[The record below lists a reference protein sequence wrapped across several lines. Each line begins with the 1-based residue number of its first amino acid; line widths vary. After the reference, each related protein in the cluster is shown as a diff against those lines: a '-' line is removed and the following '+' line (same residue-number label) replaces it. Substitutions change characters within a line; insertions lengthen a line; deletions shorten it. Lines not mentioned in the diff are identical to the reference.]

1 MASKKL
7 NTVAGYEGHG
17 ENSKPPSVRKGTFE
31 AVGTYM
37 DTGAMT
43 STFPKGIGPNVKTGT
58 SSGMEQ

>member
-1 MASKKL
+1 MSSTKKK
-7 NTVAGYEGHG
+7 TEPDYEGHG
-17 ENSKPPSVRKGTFE
+17 ENSNPPSVRKGKFS

-43 STFPKGIGPNVKTGT
+43 STFPKAIGPNVKTGT

>member
-1 MASKKL
+1 MASTKKM
-7 NTVAGYEGHG
+7 TDASYEGHG
-17 ENSKPPSVRKGTFE
+17 ENSKPPSVKKGKFEAIGTF
-31 AVGTYM
+31 M

>member
-1 MASKKL
+1 MASTKKF
-7 NTVAGYEGHG
+7 GGIDPEGHG
-17 ENSKPPSVRKGTFE
+17 ENSKAPSVRKGKFE